1 MKHKFL
7 ALPLTAL
14 ALSAA
19 LSTATAASITA
30 GTSLSTTIKS
40 QTQSADQ
47 WFKYQVAMEPGNG
60 MPCCF
65 ADING
70 RGNDRTRGCSLEDNH
85 SSWGNGNLDADSTTL
100 DIYFKWD
107 DGKPAKLF
115 FAGSECPVDAA
126 GYSVIDVKGVSQRS
140 SLEFL
145 SEALEANSGQSDKSD
160 KSRLIG
166 AIAMHEGD
174 YAQQKMEQ
182 LSNNANEGTR
192 HKAIFWLGQARGK
205 AGFEALVDIVDD
217 KSKEMDDRTK
227 AIFGLNESSFEQAP
241 NKLLQLAKSSGEAQI
256 QNKAIFWLAQSN
268 NPQIITVIKDV
279 LASSASTQVKE
290 KAVFSLSQLSSIEGW
305 DMLVDLARTG
315 EQRQIREKAIFWLSQ
330 GSKRGK
336 RDAAPILLEILDGAN
351 PRSIKEKAVFALSQ
365 LPSEQATSAL
375 VNVMKSSQSK
385 AIKKKALFWL
395 GQSNDPRAMEVIE
408 QILAGE

>member
-47 WFKYQVAMEPGNG
+47 WFKYQVAMEPDNG

-85 SSWGNGNLDADSTTL
+85 SSWGNGNLDTDSTTL

-126 GYSVIDVKGVSQRS
+126 GYTVVDVKGVSQRS

-145 SEALEANSGQSDKSD
+145 SEALEANSGQSDKS
-160 KSRLIG
+160 RLIG

-182 LSNNANEGTR
+182 LSNNGAEGAR

-279 LASSASTQVKE
+279 LASSASIAVKE
-290 KAVFSLSQLSSIEGW
+290 KAVFSLSQLHSTEGW

-315 EQRQIREKAIFWLSQ
+315 EQRQVREKAIFWLSQ
-330 GSKRGK
+330 NSKHGK

-351 PRSIKEKAVFALSQ
+351 PQSIKEKAVFALSQ
-365 LPSEQATSAL
+365 LPREQATTAL
-375 VNVMKSSQSK
+375 VDVIKSSQSK
-385 AIKKKALFWL
+385 AIRKKALFWL
-395 GQSNDPRAMEVIE
+395 GQSNDPKAIKVIE
-408 QILAGE
+408 QILAEE

>member
-1 MKHKFL
+1 MKNKYL

-14 ALSAA
+14 ALSVAI
-19 LSTATAASITA
+19 STATAASITA
-30 GTSLSTTIKS
+30 GSSLSTTLKS
-40 QTQSADQ
+40 QAGSADQ
-47 WFKYQVAMEPGNG
+47 WFTYQVAMEPGNG

-65 ADING
+65 ANNKNW
-70 RGNDRTRGCSLEDNH
+70 GNDAKRGCSLENNH
-85 SSWGNGNLDADSTTL
+85 SSWGNGHLDDDSSTL
-100 DIYFKWD
+100 DIYFQWD
-107 DGKPAKLF
+107 DGKPTKLF

-126 GYSVIDVKGVSQRS
+126 GHTVVDVKGVSQRS

-145 SEALEANSGQSDKSD
+145 SEALQTNDGRRGS
-160 KSRLIG
+160 SRLIG

-182 LSNNANEGTR
+182 LSNNASEDTR

-217 KSKEMDDRTK
+217 NNKAMDDRTK
-227 AIFGLNESSFEQAP
+227 AIFGLSENSFEQAP
-241 NKLLQLAKSSGEAQI
+241 NKLLQLAKSSREEQI

-268 NPQIITVIKDV
+268 NPQVINVIKDV
-279 LASSASTQVKE
+279 LASSTSIEVKE
-290 KAVFSLSQLSSIEGW
+290 KAVFSLSQLRSIEGW
-305 DMLVDLARTG
+305 EMLVDLARTSEQG
-315 EQRQIREKAIFWLSQ
+315 EVREKAIFWLSQ

-351 PRSIKEKAVFALSQ
+351 PQSIKEKVVFALSQ
-365 LPSEQATSAL
+365 LPREQATTAL
-375 VNVMKSSQSK
+375 VDVMKSSQSK

-408 QILAGE
+408 QILATE

>member
-1 MKHKFL
+1 MKNKFF

-14 ALSAA
+14 ALSVA
-19 LSTATAASITA
+19 LGTAGAASITA
-30 GTSLSTTIKS
+30 GTSLSTTINS
-40 QTQSADQ
+40 QAQSADQ
-47 WFKYQVAMEPGNG
+47 WFTYQVNMEPGNG

-65 ADING
+65 SHLNSTDKSM
-70 RGNDRTRGCSLEDNH
+70 RRTRGCSLEDNH
-85 SSWGNGNLDADSTTL
+85 SSWGNGHLDADSSTL
-100 DIYFKWD
+100 DIYFQWE

-126 GYSVIDVKGVSQRS
+126 GYTVVDVKGVSQRS

-145 SEALEANSGQSDKSD
+145 SEALEDNSTGKRGS
-160 KSRLIG
+160 SRLIG

-182 LSNNANEGTR
+182 LSNNSAENIR

-205 AGFEALVDIVDD
+205 AGFQTLVDIVDD
-217 KSKEMDDRTK
+217 NNREMDDRTK
-227 AIFGLNESSFEQAP
+227 AIFGLSESSYEHAAD
-241 NKLLQLAKSSGEAQI
+241 KLLQLAKFGGAATI

-268 NPQIITVIKDV
+268 NPQIAAVIKDV
-279 LASSASTQVKE
+279 LASSASMQVKE
-290 KAVFSLSQLSSIEGW
+290 KAVFSLSQLQTIEGW
-305 DMLVDLARTG
+305 DMLVDLARSS
-315 EQRQIREKAIFWLSQ
+315 ELREVREKAVFWLSQ
-330 GSKRGK
+330 GSNRGK
-336 RDAAPILLEILDGAN
+336 RDAAPILMDIIDGEN
-351 PRSIKEKAVFALSQ
+351 PQSIKEKAVFALSQ
-365 LPSEQATSAL
+365 LPDDQATLAL
-375 VNVMKSSQSK
+375 TNVLKSSHSK